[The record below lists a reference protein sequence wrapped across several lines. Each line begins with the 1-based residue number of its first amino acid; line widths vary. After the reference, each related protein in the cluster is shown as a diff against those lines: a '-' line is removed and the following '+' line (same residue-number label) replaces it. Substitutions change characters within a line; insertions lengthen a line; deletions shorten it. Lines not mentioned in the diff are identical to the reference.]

1 MTKPD
6 VSQAL
11 KLMHNLLEHDAYPSE
26 EEQMI
31 LDAASNALLEEED
44 LSKKMKT

>member
-11 KLMHNLLEHDAYPSE
+11 KLMHYLIEHNAYPSE
-26 EEQMI
+26 EEQKI
-31 LDAASNALLEEED
+31 LDAASVALLEKEEFP
-44 LSKKMKT
+44 KK